1 MMRALALGGL
11 IAIAFGMG
19 SYYAT
24 KELGL
29 FSYANLIL
37 GGLALAL
44 AAAGGLSRLRDAVA
58 APAFRGVLARGAL
71 GILLAV
77 LLGAALERAA
87 DRSGIQ
93 FDWSFEQ
100 KFALSEA
107 VLTALADLP
116 CDLAATLY
124 YEDFDPRSR
133 STRLLLRTLERT
145 GRLRFDERSLDDHPN
160 DEDLYEIGTSNT
172 VVLHCGDEFETLE
185 RPTEGAIYE
194 ALYHFR
200 SFDRKVLYVSRGAG
214 EGDLESTDEIG
225 FSGLAPALSTE
236 GYRLR
241 PLITPSV
248 SEIPE
253 DADALI
259 LIAPARPLRS
269 QTLDAIDRYL
279 EAGGR
284 LVAFVEPGTESGV
297 ETLLA
302 NWGIRSP
309 NAVLID
315 PASGPVDGDAP
326 GVNPIAYHY
335 STGHP
340 AARGLDSARMTFFRG
355 ARSFEL
361 RKPRPRDR
369 LAGLVFASPRS
380 WLQPDLRVLSGRA
393 EPERPPDA
401 APDYH
406 PIAVTAS
413 YPRESGNAR
422 IVAFGDSDF
431 ASNRHL
437 RTLYNLDLVLNAIH
451 WALER
456 EPEIT
461 LRPKTSVGTM
471 QFPLPIANTLQMFQ
485 GLGMLLPELLLI
497 TAAVLWLR
505 RRSA

>member
-1 MMRALALGGL
+1 MMRGLALGGL

-24 KELGL
+24 NQLGL

-44 AAAGGLSRLRDAVA
+44 AAARGLARFRGATG
-58 APAFRGVLARGAL
+58 APTFRGVLARGAL
-71 GILLAV
+71 GILAAA
-77 LLGAALERAA
+77 LLGTALERAA

-93 FDWSFEQ
+93 FDWSFER

-124 YEDFDPRSR
+124 YDDFDPRTR
-133 STRLLLRTLERT
+133 STRLLLQTVERT
-145 GRLRFDERSLDDHPN
+145 GRLRFDERRLDDHPD
-160 DEDLYEIGTSNT
+160 DEDRYAIGSSNT
-172 VVLHCGDEFETLE
+172 VVFHCGDESETVE

-200 SFDRKVLYVSRGAG
+200 SFDRKVLYLSRGAG
-214 EGDLESTDEIG
+214 GGDPERTDDLG
-225 FSGLAPALSTE
+225 FSGLAQALLTE

-241 PLITPSV
+241 HLVTASV
-248 SEIPE
+248 SEIPKE
-253 DADALI
+253 ADALM
-259 LIAPARPLRS
+259 LIAPARPLRR
-269 QTLDAIDRYL
+269 QAIDAIDRYL
-279 EAGGR
+279 EGGGR
-284 LVAFVEPGTESGV
+284 LVAFLEPGR
-297 ETLLA
+297 ETGIEEMLA
-302 NWGIRSP
+302 EWGIRSA

-315 PASGPVDGDAP
+315 PASGPVDGDAS
-326 GVNPIAYHY
+326 GVNPIAFTYTT
-335 STGHP
+335 SHP
-340 AARGLDSARMTFFRG
+340 AARGLDRSRMTFFRG

-361 RKPRPRDR
+361 RKPRPGDK
-369 LAGLVFASPRS
+369 LVGVVFASHRS
-380 WLQPDLRVLSGRA
+380 WLHPDLGVLSSTG
-393 EPERPPDA
+393 EPERPAGA
-401 APDYH
+401 AADYH
-406 PIAVTAS
+406 PIAVAAS
-413 YPRESGNAR
+413 YPREGGDAR

-437 RTLYNLDLVLNAIH
+437 RTLYNLDLVLNSIH

-456 EPEIT
+456 EPDIT
-461 LRPKTSVGTM
+461 LRPKTSIGTM
-471 QFPLPIANTLQMFQ
+471 QFPLPIANTLHMFQ

-497 TAAVLWLR
+497 SAAVLWMR